1 MDHVKASMLKD
12 RAFEKLALRINAEGL
27 PKNLVE
33 EIRKIGW
40 QINDQINDQINLEIV
55 GKSVLKVGEKFPHYN
70 SQSTGV
76 FTIKAHTEL
85 DCDND
90 WCDYTVNNSIITNIS
105 ATDLD
110 DKWALCPGIR
120 QAVANYLKVE
130 TTSTFHLAFDESYYL
145 GWYTSS

>member
-1 MDHVKASMLKD
+1 MNHVKAYDLKN
-12 RAFEKLALRINAEGL
+12 RACEKLSQRINAEGL

-70 SQSTGV
+70 SQSSTGV

-90 WCDYTVNNSIITNIS
+90 WCEYVVIEGRVTKVAAQEEIGQERMLQT
-105 ATDLD
+105 
-110 DKWALCPGIR
+110 GIR
-120 QAVANYLKVE
+120 QKIADYLKIE
-130 TTSTFHLAFDESYYL
+130 ATSTFHLAFDESIYQ
-145 GWYTSS
+145 GWVE